1 MKNHWFIKKM
11 LESKAQAEMY
21 AFENKQTEIFNK
33 KVFFASF
40 ISMLVLLLGFLEDWR
55 YGLLAVVAFP
65 FSFMFY
71 GERLASVEKKATEK
85 SLEEAWLDESLKLLG
100 ESSLANFYSIG
111 EEAKKLTAHK
121 EDSPIIKSFMSIVF
135 EKLKQGEDDIK
146 KLVIKD
152 EFLLAGYKA
161 SLKWFL
167 DVAKNEEKL
176 RKEMESLEYV
186 KECSVYDDEHDSAH
200 NPNPSYKRVV

>member
-1 MKNHWFIKKM
+1 MLKVGSISLRLPKTFTELPISIFSSVLKIVFKPFRGVGDDKLMVFICLDDSTM
-11 LESKAQAEMY
+11 VPV
-21 AFENKQTEIFNK
+21 NI
-33 KVFFASF
+33 VASF

-111 EEAKKLTAHK
+111 KKRR
-121 EDSPIIKSFMSIVF
+121 S
-135 EKLKQGEDDIK
+135 
-146 KLVIKD
+146 
-152 EFLLAGYKA
+152 
-161 SLKWFL
+161 
-167 DVAKNEEKL
+167 
-176 RKEMESLEYV
+176 
-186 KECSVYDDEHDSAH
+186 
-200 NPNPSYKRVV
+200 